1 MLNVLNDA
9 KIKSITPTDRTQRL
23 FDGGGLYLEI
33 SPKGNRWW
41 RWKYRYAG
49 AEKRLALGVYPDVS
63 LKLARERAAEAR
75 RQLAAGID
83 PSAARQA
90 QKEAQQRHTE
100 AAADSFEVVMREWYR
115 TVYLPSVSAGQAA
128 RTLGRLERDVLP
140 WIGKE
145 PLNSLTAPKILQTLR
160 RVEARGAIETAHREL
175 QAIGQVFRYAVA
187 TGRAERDPTGDL
199 KGALKPFQTRHM
211 PSITEPRRVGALL
224 RAIDG
229 YEGTFHVRCALR
241 LAPLLFVRPGE
252 LRAAAWSEFDLDA
265 AEWRIPAVRMKGTLA
280 DKAKGSDHIVPLA
293 RQAVEIL
300 RELQPLTGHKP
311 HLFPS
316 NRGQGRVM
324 SDMTLTAA
332 LRRIGFDREEMTA
345 HGFRAMARTM
355 LVERL
360 GWDES
365 IVEAQLAHRV
375 RDALGRAYNRTQF
388 VEQRRQM
395 MQAWADYLDQLKAGA
410 SVTALRA
417 AA

>member
-1 MLNVLNDA
+1 MLNILNDA
-9 KIKSITPTDRTQRL
+9 KTKTASPTERTQRL
-23 FDGGGLYLEI
+23 YDGGGLYLEI

-41 RWKYRYAG
+41 RWKYRFAG
-49 AEKRLALGVYPDVS
+49 AEKRLALGVYPEVT

-90 QKEAQQRHTE
+90 QKEAQQRGAE
-100 AAADSFEVVMREWYR
+100 ADSFEAVLREWYR
-115 TVYLPSVSAGQAA
+115 TVHAPSVSAGQAA

-145 PLNSLTAPKILQTLR
+145 SLGSLTAPKILQTLR

-229 YEGTFHVRCALR
+229 YEGTFQVRCALR

-252 LRAAAWSEFDLDA
+252 LRAAAWIEFDLEA
-265 AEWRIPAVRMKGTLA
+265 AGWRIPAARMKGTRA
-280 DKAKGSDHIVPLA
+280 EKARGSDHIVPLSH
-293 RQAVEIL
+293 QAVAIL

-410 SVTALRA
+410 TVAALRPA
-417 AA
+417 A